1 MGNAGGLVAI
11 TASFEKKQI
20 PTPPPNFLPSLW
32 SVMLETSWKPK
43 RLLDCSSRQTFCLV
57 LKEIKA
63 GRVLVLRRRWSERC
77 WLDWGDFM
85 PQFGSRCSSSA
96 APSFWWPVSVSGD
109 GTEGEATCWSQP
121 WDFYEALG
129 QNARFWK
136 VFNQQWKICKSVVI
150 LLVRISFP
158 ACIHGWAGSGLCWLF
173 RPWKEGGC
181 GLVGGLLRPVRYRW
195 KHGL

>member
-20 PTPPPNFLPSLW
+20 PTPLPTFFLLYDLLCW
-32 SVMLETSWKPK
+32 ETSESQRDFWTVALG
-43 RLLDCSSRQTFCLV
+43 RLFVWFCGKSKQAEFLFWEGIDQNV
-57 LKEIKA
+57 VGLIKA
-63 GRVLVLRRRWSERC
+63 ILCL
-77 WLDWGDFM
+77 
-85 PQFGSRCSSSA
+85 SSVQGAS
-96 APSFWWPVSVSGD
+96 PSFWWLVSVPGD

-136 VFNQQWKICKSVVI
+136 VFNEQWKICKSVVI

-158 ACIHGWAGSGLCWLF
+158 ACIHGWAAGSGLCWLF

-181 GLVGGLLRPVRYRW
+181 GLVGGLVRPVRYRW